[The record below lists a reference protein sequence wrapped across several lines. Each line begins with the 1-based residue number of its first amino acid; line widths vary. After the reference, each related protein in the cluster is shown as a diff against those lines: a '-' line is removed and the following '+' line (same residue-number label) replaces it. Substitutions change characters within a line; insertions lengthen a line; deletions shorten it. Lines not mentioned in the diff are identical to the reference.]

1 MGAVRLPFPRQK
13 RNFRMTES
21 NANSQHEQ
29 LDLDHE
35 LPLSKDNVDD
45 SQWPARRAV
54 TAKESSPEKVK
65 TELDALRDR
74 MARLQADFEN
84 VRRRAAKEQQDF
96 KNYALVDALKSLL
109 PILDSFDLALQAP
122 ARSPQEYRSGF
133 SLIRKQLRD
142 ALGKL
147 GLTAVPAKGE
157 LFDPFTHQAV
167 DMVDSTTA
175 KNNHV
180 LEELQRGY
188 KIGDRL
194 LRPAMVRVARNPK
207 Q

>member
-1 MGAVRLPFPRQK
+1 V
-13 RNFRMTES
+13 TE
-21 NANSQHEQ
+21 NDVNSQRKQ
-29 LDLDHE
+29 LDPYVD
-35 LPLSKDNVDD
+35 LPSSNDN
-45 SQWPARRAV
+45 QWPTRRAG
-54 TAKESSPEKVK
+54 TAKESFPEKVK
-65 TELDALRDR
+65 AELDALHDR

-96 KNYALVDALKSLL
+96 KKYALADALKSLL

-122 ARSPQEYRSGF
+122 ARSPQEYSSWF
-133 SLIRKQLRD
+133 SLIRKQLCD

-157 LFDPFTHQAV
+157 LFDLFTHQAV
-167 DMVDSTTA
+167 DMVDSTTT

-194 LRPAMVRVARNPK
+194 LRPAMVRVARGPSG
-207 Q
+207 

>member
-1 MGAVRLPFPRQK
+1 
-13 RNFRMTES
+13 MTES
-21 NANSQHEQ
+21 NANSQREQ

-35 LPLSKDNVDD
+35 LPLSKDNTGDN
-45 SQWPARRAV
+45 QWPARRAA
-54 TAKESSPEKVK
+54 TAGESAAEKVK
-65 TELDALRDR
+65 AELDALHDR

-96 KNYALVDALKSLL
+96 KNYALADALKSLL

-133 SLIRKQLRD
+133 SLIRKQLCD

-167 DMVDSTTA
+167 DMVDSTTT

-194 LRPAMVRVARNPK
+194 LRPAMVRVARRPSG
-207 Q
+207 

>member
-1 MGAVRLPFPRQK
+1 
-13 RNFRMTES
+13 MTES
-21 NANSQHEQ
+21 NANSQREP
-29 LDLDHE
+29 LNLDHE
-35 LPLSKDNVDD
+35 LPLSKDNSDD
-45 SQWPARRAV
+45 NQWLARGAA

-65 TELDALRDR
+65 AELDALHNR
-74 MARLQADFEN
+74 MAHLQADFEN

-96 KNYALVDALKSLL
+96 KDYALADALKSLL

-133 SLIRKQLRD
+133 SLIRKQLCD

-167 DMVDSTTA
+167 DMVDSTTT

-194 LRPAMVRVARNPK
+194 LRPAMVRVARNSK

>member
-1 MGAVRLPFPRQK
+1 
-13 RNFRMTES
+13 MTES
-21 NANSQHEQ
+21 NATSQHEQ
-29 LDLDHE
+29 LDPDHE
-35 LPLSKDNVDD
+35 LPLSKNNTDDN
-45 SQWPARRAV
+45 QWPARRAA
-54 TAKESSPEKVK
+54 TAEESTVEKVNA
-65 TELDALRDR
+65 ELDALHDR
-74 MARLQADFEN
+74 MARLQAEFEN
-84 VRRRAAKEQQDF
+84 VRKRAAKEQQDF
-96 KNYALVDALKSLL
+96 KDYALADALKSLL
-109 PILDSFDLALQAP
+109 PILDSFDRALQAP
-122 ARSPQEYRSGF
+122 AQSPQEFHSGVD
-133 SLIRKQLRD
+133 LIRKQLCD

-167 DMVDSTTA
+167 DMVDSTAA

-207 Q
+207 QQSS

>member
-1 MGAVRLPFPRQK
+1 
-13 RNFRMTES
+13 MTES
-21 NANSQHEQ
+21 NANYQREQ
-29 LDLDHE
+29 LDLDDE
-35 LPLSKDNVDD
+35 LLSLNDNTCDNH
-45 SQWPARRAV
+45 WPARRAASV
-54 TAKESSPEKVK
+54 EESVPEKVK
-65 TELDALRDR
+65 AERDALRDR
-74 MARLQADFEN
+74 MARLQAEFEN
-84 VRRRAAKEQQDF
+84 ARKRAAKEQQDF
-96 KNYALVDALKSLL
+96 KDYALADALKSLL
-109 PILDSFDLALQAP
+109 PILDSFDRALQAP
-122 ARSPQEYRSGF
+122 ARSPQEFRSGVD
-133 SLIRKQLRD
+133 LIRRQLCD

-180 LEELQRGY
+180 LDELQRGY

>member
-1 MGAVRLPFPRQK
+1 M
-13 RNFRMTES
+13 ES
-21 NANSQHEQ
+21 NANSQREQ

-35 LPLSKDNVDD
+35 SLSPKNNTGDD
-45 SQWPARRAV
+45 QWPTGRA
-54 TAKESSPEKVK
+54 ASAEDNAAEKVK
-65 TELDALRDR
+65 AELSALRDR
-74 MARLQADFEN
+74 TARLQAEFEN
-84 VRRRAAKEQQDF
+84 VRKRAAKEQQDF
-96 KNYALVDALKSLL
+96 KNYALADALKSLL

-122 ARSPQEYRSGF
+122 ARSPQQYRSGF
-133 SLIRKQLRD
+133 SLIRKQLCD

-167 DMVDSTTA
+167 DMVDSTTT